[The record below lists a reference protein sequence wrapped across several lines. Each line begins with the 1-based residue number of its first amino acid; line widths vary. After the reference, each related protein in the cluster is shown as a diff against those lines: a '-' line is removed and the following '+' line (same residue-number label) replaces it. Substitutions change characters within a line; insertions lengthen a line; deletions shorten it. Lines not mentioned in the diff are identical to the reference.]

1 MTFEEV
7 VQRFECAR
15 PSRDGGFMAR
25 CPAHEDRNPS
35 LSISRSDDRALLFC
49 HAGCSI
55 DSIIAAVGLKF
66 SDLRLNGRQ
75 TANGNQRQA
84 QRIVATY
91 DYTDEKGKL
100 LYQNVRYEPKD
111 FRLRRPDGKGWT
123 WNLGNVRRVPY
134 NLPRILASDDLVLIV
149 EGEKDADTATKLGM
163 AATSSKHW
171 LSEFADYLQRKN
183 VAIIADADDT
193 GRKTATDV
201 AQKLTGRVRSLKMF
215 ELPGSKDLTD
225 WISTGGNKDLLL
237 GFIEMQRE
245 WTQESNWRSIFHRFE
260 DFENAPPLSFAI
272 KDFLQNDGAT
282 LIGAVNSA
290 TWVARWEEIPPEPSR

>member
-1 MTFEEV
+1 MAVVDRACSGRATAEKEEAFNCQRIAGRMSLGGAAMTFEEV

-100 LYQNVRYEPKD
+100 LYQ
-111 FRLRRPDGKGWT
+111 
-123 WNLGNVRRVPY
+123 
-134 NLPRILASDDLVLIV
+134 
-149 EGEKDADTATKLGM
+149 
-163 AATSSKHW
+163 
-171 LSEFADYLQRKN
+171 
-183 VAIIADADDT
+183 
-193 GRKTATDV
+193 
-201 AQKLTGRVRSLKMF
+201 
-215 ELPGSKDLTD
+215 
-225 WISTGGNKDLLL
+225 
-237 GFIEMQRE
+237 
-245 WTQESNWRSIFHRFE
+245 
-260 DFENAPPLSFAI
+260 
-272 KDFLQNDGAT
+272 
-282 LIGAVNSA
+282 
-290 TWVARWEEIPPEPSR
+290 